1 MQYMKFVKSKNKI
14 YTYVVLVLLITQS
27 NNTFTQTP
35 YTLKQAQEYGLK
47 NNYNIIVTKLDLQ
60 KSEKKVR
67 EVLAIG
73 LPQINAEGN
82 FTNYIDLPTTVIP
95 ANAFNPMAGNDLIGV
110 RFGTNYNVTG
120 SITFSQLIFDGSYL
134 IGLQATKGIANLN
147 RLLVEKSEINSI
159 SEITKAYYTAVVAD
173 ENVKTLQLTYA
184 NIEKLLNETKEI
196 FKNGLIEEQDVD
208 QINLTYLNIKNAL
221 TRAENMREIAY
232 YLLKLHMGI
241 PIEENIILT
250 DNTDVILS
258 SLKIEDFKD
267 TSFLVTNNIDH
278 KIIETQLALNELN
291 VKNEKAQR
299 LPSLS
304 GFFSHQ
310 QQAFRNEFDFF
321 QNKPW
326 YPATLWGIKLTIP
339 IWASGMG
346 AARIAQNQIE
356 YKKTEIQLQQADE
369 SLKLNWY
376 TVQQDFFNAVK
387 TYRAEKQTLLFADN
401 IQRKTLAK
409 YKEGMASGMELTQA
423 QTQFLQTQSNY
434 INSVLQMLN
443 AKAALDKL
451 NQINSK

>member
-1 MQYMKFVKSKNKI
+1 MYPIN
-14 YTYVVLVLLITQS
+14 LLHS
-27 NNTFTQTP
+27 QTA
-35 YTLKQAQEYGLK
+35 YTLKQALEYGLK
-47 NNYNIIVTKLDLQ
+47 NSYNITISKLDLQ

-95 ANAFNPMAGNDLIGV
+95 ANAFNPLAGNDLIGV

-120 SITFSQLIFDGSYL
+120 GITFSQLIFDGSYL

-147 RLLVEKSEINSI
+147 RLLVEKTEINSKNDI
-159 SEITKAYYTAVVAD
+159 AKAYYTAIVAD
-173 ENVKTLQLTYA
+173 ENVNTLKQIFT
-184 NIEKLLNETKEI
+184 NVEMLLNETKEI

-221 TRAENMREIAY
+221 TRAESMRDIAY
-232 YLLKLHMGI
+232 ALLKLQMGM
-241 PIEENIILT
+241 PLTENITLAENTETILT
-250 DNTDVILS
+250 

-278 KIIETQLALNELN
+278 KILQTQLELNALN
-291 VKNEKAQR
+291 VKNEKAER

-304 GFFSHQ
+304 AFFSHQ
-310 QQAFRNEFDFF
+310 QQAFRNDFDFF

-346 AARIAQNQIE
+346 AARIAQNELE
-356 YKKTEIQLQQADE
+356 YKKTEIQLKQTDE
-369 SLKLNWY
+369 SLKINWHN
-376 TVQQDFFNAVK
+376 VQQEFFNAVK
-387 TYRAEKQTLLFADN
+387 TYQAEKQSLALAEN

-409 YKEGMASGMELTQA
+409 YKEGVSSSMELNQA
-423 QTQFLQTQSNY
+423 QTQYLQTQANY
-434 INSVLQMLN
+434 INSILQMLN
-443 AKAALDKL
+443 AKAALDNL
-451 NQINSK
+451 NQTNPK